1 MKLGYELT
9 IEQTQKLS
17 MTPELI
23 QAIKILQLNT
33 MDLQEY
39 VQNELLE
46 NPVLEVDQRSPDS
59 ESETEYVQIDIRDRI
74 VEDDY
79 ADRGYRQWELSPDKD
94 KDQMSYEQC
103 TSSEETLHD
112 HLLEQLR
119 LMRIDPDLS
128 RIARSI
134 IDSIDDNGYLSLTLE
149 EICTSCG
156 CTMDEAESA
165 LECVQQMDPEGIG
178 ARSLSECLE
187 LQLAARGLLTEE
199 LEYILE
205 NMLEEVANN
214 KISLIARRVR
224 MKPAE
229 VQETVDM
236 IRKLEPKPGRRF
248 AARGESTRYIIPD
261 IICEKVDGEYTVRV
275 NDHNVPMLMVSSY
288 YKRLSAQAKE
298 DQELDRYLSERFNS
312 ATWLIRSI
320 EQRKQTIFQVAAA
333 IVHYQ
338 EDFFEKGD
346 KYIRT
351 LTMKQIAD
359 ELGIHESTV
368 SRAINGKYIQ
378 SPRGV
383 FELKYFFSSGVSVAG
398 SEGGMSS
405 NSVKAIIREIID
417 AEDSRKPRSD
427 QEIVS
432 ILKEK
437 GIEISRR
444 TVAKYR
450 EGMGIQ
456 SSSKRRR
463 Y

>member
-33 MDLQEY
+33 MDLREY
-39 VQNELLE
+39 IHNELLE
-46 NPVLEVDQRSPDS
+46 NPILEEEHRHSD
-59 ESETEYVQIDIRDRI
+59 TEAGSVQIDIRDRI

-79 ADRGYRQWELSPDKD
+79 TDAGYRQWEISSDK
-94 KDQMSYEQC
+94 KEVSYEQF
-103 TSSEETLHD
+103 TSEEQTLHD

-119 LMRIDPDLS
+119 LTRIDPKLAVIC
-128 RIARSI
+128 RNI
-134 IDSIDDNGYLSLTLE
+134 IDAIDDNGYLSLTME
-149 EICTSCG
+149 EVCTATG
-156 CTMDEAESA
+156 CSMEDAESA
-165 LECVQQMDPEGIG
+165 LACVQQMDPVGVG

-187 LQLAARGLLTEE
+187 IQLASRGLLTDE

-205 NMLEEVANN
+205 NLLPEVANN
-214 KISLIARRVR
+214 RISVIAKKVGI
-224 MKPAE
+224 KANE
-229 VQETVDM
+229 AQEAIDL
-236 IRKLEPKPGRRF
+236 IRKLEPKPGRQF

-261 IICEKVDGEYTVRV
+261 VICEKVDGEYTIRV
-275 NDHNVPMLMVSSY
+275 NDNNVPHLMVSSY
-288 YKRLSAQAKE
+288 YKKLSADAKQ
-298 DQELDRYLSERFNS
+298 DQELDKYLSDRFNS

-338 EDFFEKGD
+338 EMFFEKGN
-346 KYIRT
+346 KYMRT

-368 SRAINGKYIQ
+368 SRAINGKYMQ

-398 SEGGMSS
+398 SADGMSS

-417 AEDSRKPRSD
+417 GENPKKPRSD
-427 QEIVS
+427 QEIVT
-432 ILKEK
+432 ILQEK
-437 GIEISRR
+437 GIAISRR